1 MGDSDS
7 NIPPTDSNK
16 SSSTPDDSPTSDG
29 GGNRD
34 RNLIEAALQ
43 DVTPFD
49 SAPGHVTDL
58 PPADTFPG
66 YEILREIHRGGQ
78 GVVYLALQKSAKRRV
93 AVKVMH
99 AGPFMGSKGRTR
111 FEREVQI
118 LGQLNH
124 PNIVRIHDS
133 GVTKDGGVFYVM
145 DYISGRTLSEFVQ
158 AKKPDLDT
166 ILKIFV
172 KICQGVNAA
181 HLKGVIHRDLKPANI
196 RVDQNG
202 EPVIVDFGLAKL
214 AVPDSPSEGEA
225 AHEVMSMTGQFIGSL
240 PWASPEQAEGAH
252 GQVDVRTDVYSLG
265 VILYQMLTGRFP
277 YEVIGNMR
285 DVLDRILRAEPVK
298 PSTVRRNIGDEI
310 ETIVLKCL
318 RKERDRR
325 YQSAGDL
332 GRDLERYMQGQAI
345 EAKSDSGWY
354 VISKTLRRYR
364 MPVGVGVAFLVL
376 IAGSSVVL
384 SVLYRQKSIAQT
396 QALES
401 ARIAE
406 ERRVQADE
414 NASIALGLAGT
425 MLYDFPP
432 AIEKLVGST
441 QARRTLLESVQSQ
454 IAKLQDDAPSDP
466 GLLKMLADA
475 HELAGD
481 LKSGLNMQSA
491 GTLDEAA
498 KHYESSS
505 KIRLQ
510 LQALDPDGK
519 AASAVARSDLRLA
532 HVKLLRQDFKGA
544 QELAEKATASF
555 GAIAAKAGD
564 SERRSARLAHLEAQL
579 KVADCKLRRAER
591 GDDDVLAETALQ
603 DYSRI
608 DSEFRELFA
617 DDRADAKVAR
627 WLGVM
632 SDKRSLALM
641 TSASRMRSDAAK
653 MNQAKPG
660 SGADMLRKAAVLAD
674 QAAEFS
680 NAAAEE
686 FAKLSADYPKNG
698 ELKRDA
704 WLAWYMAGSSAA
716 ESGRIAK
723 SSDDPTAARAAW
735 TRSLDCMD
743 KAMLIAKE
751 LEISD
756 PVNLEAKRDV
766 SAVHFRRG
774 NAHREIGLLATG
786 DERIRSLESSM
797 SDFRSCL
804 SLREFIMQTDPMQQH
819 RRDLAAALYRC
830 GQIALELGDP
840 AAARG
845 FAHRSKDQLSILI
858 EEKAMES
865 ENSELR
871 EVQALLERAGGA
883 DGVP

>member
-7 NIPPTDSNK
+7 NIPPDAYKQSGSN
-16 SSSTPDDSPTSDG
+16 PDDSPTSDG
-29 GGNRD
+29 GSKRERD
-34 RNLIEAALQ
+34 LIEAALQ

-49 SAPGHVTDL
+49 SAPGHATDL

-66 YEILREIHRGGQ
+66 YEIIREIHRGGQ

-133 GVTKDGGVFYVM
+133 GVTRDGGVFYVM
-145 DYISGRTLSEFVQ
+145 DYISGRTLSEFVA

-172 KICQGVNAA
+172 KICLGVNAA

-285 DVLDRILRAEPVK
+285 DVLDRILRSEPVK

-376 IAGSSVVL
+376 IAASSVVL
-384 SVLYRQKSIAQT
+384 SVLYRQKAIAQ
-396 QALES
+396 AEAVAS
-401 ARIAE
+401 AKIAE

-441 QARRTLLESVQSQ
+441 QARRTLLQSVQSQ
-454 IAKLQDDAPSDP
+454 IAKLQEDAPTDP

-498 KHYESSS
+498 KHYEASA
-505 KIRLQ
+505 KIRSQ
-510 LQALDPDGK
+510 LLVSNPESQDG
-519 AASAVARSDLRLA
+519 SAVARSDLRLA

-544 QELAEKATASF
+544 QELAEKAVLVF
-555 GAIAAKAGD
+555 GAIASKASAAD
-564 SERRSARLAHLEAQL
+564 RRLATVAHLEAQL

-591 GDDDVLAETALQ
+591 GDDEASAEAALN

-608 DSEFRELFA
+608 DAEFRALFA
-617 DDRADAKVAR
+617 TDPTDTKVAR

-641 TSASRMRSDAAK
+641 TAASRSRSDAAK

-660 SGADMLRKAAVLAD
+660 SGAELLR
-674 QAAEFS
+674 QAAKLAADAATFS

-686 FAKLSADYPKNG
+686 FAKLAAANPKNG
-698 ELKRDA
+698 ELRRDA

-723 SSDDPTAARAAW
+723 SSDDRAAARDSW
-735 TRSLDCMD
+735 SRSLVCMNN
-743 KAMLIAKE
+743 AMMIAKE
-751 LEISD
+751 LEASD

-766 SAVHFRRG
+766 SAVYFRRG
-774 NAHREIGLLATG
+774 NAHREIGLLAEG
-786 DERIRSLESSM
+786 PERTQALEASM
-797 SDFRSCL
+797 ADFSACL
-804 SLREFIMQTDPMQQH
+804 ALREFIMQTDPMQQH

-840 AAARG
+840 AGARAL
-845 FAHRSKDQLSILI
+845 AHRSMDQLAILI
-858 EEKAMES
+858 DEKAMES

-871 EVQALLERAGGA
+871 EVKALLERSGVVDGA
-883 DGVP
+883 P